1 VTHVAPTIAQALQQA
16 CQEID
21 HIDAR
26 ILLQHVLNVNHAF
39 LLTYSNQVLSPAQ
52 DRIFCQLVA
61 RRVNGEPIAY
71 IIGECDFYDLTFKVT
86 PDVLIPRPETE
97 LLVELALMRVSAK
110 NNYRVLDLGTGCG
123 AIALTLAKHC
133 PQINVVAVDLSIAAL
148 AVARKN
154 VDKIQV
160 SNVCIATG
168 NWFSELSGKKF
179 DLIVS
184 NPPYVA
190 ENDPHLKQG
199 DLRFEP
205 EIALTADANGLACI
219 RDIIAAASDYLVMG
233 GWLMF
238 EHGYDQAV
246 ACREL
251 LEAAGFEEIFSHPD
265 LAGIMRV
272 SGGQNNSSSL

>member
-1 VTHVAPTIAQALQQA
+1 MHVAPTIAQALQQA

-26 ILLQHVLNVNHAF
+26 ILLQHILNVNHAF
-39 LLTYSNQVLSPAQ
+39 LLTHSSQVLSSAQ
-52 DRIFCQLVA
+52 DRTFCQLVA

-71 IIGECDFYDLTFKVT
+71 LIGECDFYDLTFKVT

-97 LLVELALMRVSAK
+97 LLVELALKRISAK

-133 PQINVVAVDLSIAAL
+133 PQINVVAVDLSTAAVS
-148 AVARKN
+148 VARKN
-154 VDKIQV
+154 VGNIQV
-160 SNVCIATG
+160 NNVCIATG
-168 NWFSELSGKKF
+168 NWFGELSGEKF

-184 NPPYVA
+184 NPPYVG

-205 EIALTADANGLACI
+205 KMALTADADGLACI
-219 RDIIAAASDYLVMG
+219 RNIIAAASDHLVIG

-238 EHGYDQAV
+238 EHGYDQATT
-246 ACREL
+246 CRGL
-251 LEAAGFEEIFSHPD
+251 LEAAGFAETFSHPD

-272 SGGQNNSSSL
+272 SGGQYNSSSL

>member
-1 VTHVAPTIAQALQQA
+1 MTHVAPTIAQALQQA

-26 ILLQHVLNVNHAF
+26 ILLQHILNVNHAF
-39 LLTYSNQVLSPAQ
+39 LLTHSNQVLSSAQ
-52 DRIFCQLVA
+52 ERIFCQLVA

-71 IIGECDFYDLTFKVT
+71 LIGECDFYDLTFKVT

-97 LLVELALMRVSAK
+97 LLVELALKRISAN

-123 AIALTLAKHC
+123 AIALTIAKHC
-133 PQINVVAVDLSIAAL
+133 PQVNVVAVDLSAA
-148 AVARKN
+148 AVSVARKN
-154 VDKIQV
+154 AGNIKVN
-160 SNVCIATG
+160 NVCIATG
-168 NWFSELSGKKF
+168 NWFSELSGEKF

-205 EIALTADANGLACI
+205 KMALTADTDGLACM
-219 RDIIAAASDYLVMG
+219 RNIIAAASDHLVIG

-246 ACREL
+246 ACRQL
-251 LEAAGFEEIFSHPD
+251 LEAAGFTETFSHPD

-272 SGGQNNSSSL
+272 SGGQYNSSAL

>member
-1 VTHVAPTIAQALQQA
+1 MHVAPTIAQALQQA

-21 HIDAR
+21 HVDAR
-26 ILLQHVLNVNHAF
+26 ILLQHILHVNHAY
-39 LLTYSNQVLSPAQ
+39 LLTHPHQVLSSAQ
-52 DRIFCQLVA
+52 ERDFFQLVA

-71 IIGECDFYDLTFKVT
+71 IAGECDFYDLTFKVT

-97 LLVELALMRVSAK
+97 LLVELAFKRISVNK
-110 NNYRVLDLGTGCG
+110 NYRVLDLGTGCG
-123 AIALTLAKHC
+123 AIALTLAKRC
-133 PQINVVAVDLSIAAL
+133 PQINVVATDLSAAAL
-148 AVARKN
+148 SVARKN
-154 VDKIQV
+154 VGNINV
-160 SNVCIATG
+160 NNVCIAAS
-168 NWFSELSGKKF
+168 NWFSELSGQKF

-205 EIALTADANGLACI
+205 KMALTADADGLACI
-219 RDIIAAASDYLVMG
+219 RYITAAASDYLVIG

-238 EHGYDQAV
+238 EHGYDQAA
-246 ACREL
+246 ACRKL
-251 LEAAGFEEIFSHPD
+251 LETAGFAEIFSHSD

-272 SGGQNNSSSL
+272 SGGQYKSSSL